1 MRALLTL
8 GCVLVI
14 GLPGCDGSSGASGD
28 PWVPVGTYHLP
39 GAIAVNLRIESDGSF
54 RWGYSNC
61 DNGSRGGGRW
71 HASDGR
77 FVLTPIDSDSTLS
90 WLAYD
95 PGGWVLPD
103 GEFGELEVV
112 AGAQE
117 DEIIVLGVGEQ
128 AFGDS
133 SRAYSIKQSWFRGGV
148 CSDCGPC
155 GERALPCDAPPSLQ
169 CSPDYDPWCPQPD
182 DPPECRSDQDCDD
195 ADLCTEEACDLD
207 EGICVHTPVRCGDR
221 NDCTIETA
229 CDSQQGCIAPTP
241 MPDGTPCAGGLC
253 NSGTCELTSSVLP
266 CTEQG
271 IRNAVAA
278 GGGPYR
284 FECDGP
290 TTVVTDAELV
300 IDNDVTLD
308 GEGNLRIDGNGEHRV
323 LHVPKG
329 VTANLAGL
337 SITGGNAD
345 GGGGLWN
352 LGALTMTGCT
362 VSGNLAFE
370 GGGIVN
376 QGDGVLS
383 LVQSTVLGN
392 HASRDGGGGI
402 VNLTAAMTITGSTV
416 SANTTTGIGGGILQV
431 GGSETSLTITDST
444 VSGNRSSGSGGGIQS
459 FAKLTMKNST
469 VSDNEVGY
477 GNGGGISAS
486 GAVALTNSTISG
498 NRALGDCSPNVGNGG
513 GIFMSD
519 ETLTTTNTTLS
530 GNVAVNAGGG
540 VYSWWS
546 STLIFANTLVEGDCA
561 EDPSAELLEGEQ
573 VEWISRGG
581 NIESPGDT
589 CGFDQDTDQVSVSA
603 DDLRLRPLQDN
614 GGPTETHALLPG
626 SVAIDQIPVADCVDA
641 SGEPLTTDQRG
652 ESRPGGAMCDVGA
665 FEAQP

>member
-1 MRALLTL
+1 
-8 GCVLVI
+8 
-14 GLPGCDGSSGASGD
+14 
-28 PWVPVGTYHLP
+28 
-39 GAIAVNLRIESDGSF
+39 
-54 RWGYSNC
+54 
-61 DNGSRGGGRW
+61 
-71 HASDGR
+71 
-77 FVLTPIDSDSTLS
+77 
-90 WLAYD
+90 
-95 PGGWVLPD
+95 
-103 GEFGELEVV
+103 
-112 AGAQE
+112 
-117 DEIIVLGVGEQ
+117 
-128 AFGDS
+128 
-133 SRAYSIKQSWFRGGV
+133 
-148 CSDCGPC
+148 
-155 GERALPCDAPPSLQ
+155 
-169 CSPDYDPWCPQPD
+169 
-182 DPPECRSDQDCDD
+182 
-195 ADLCTEEACDLD
+195 
-207 EGICVHTPVRCGDR
+207 
-221 NDCTIETA
+221 
-229 CDSQQGCIAPTP
+229 

-362 VSGNLAFE
+362 VSGNRAFE

-469 VSDNEVGY
+469 VSDNEVGD

-561 EDPSAELLEGEQ
+561 EEPSAELLEGEQ